1 MKKQVFDVMD
11 TNLCILNIDLIITN
25 TKKGTR
31 CLLDDICLPYN
42 EALLLKKDFQNKTLA
57 EWVQIYEKI
66 VINKPITKKTID
78 NRKNHHKK

>member
-42 EALLLKKDFQNKTLA
+42 EALLLKKDFQNTTLKLKDWI
-57 EWVQIYEKI
+57 EVKMEDESYYRIITDEKE
-66 VINKPITKKTID
+66 VK
-78 NRKNHHKK
+78 